1 MELSRNE
8 QHYYVMT
15 IIYNLLTDYNF
26 ANGEVKRDLSEL
38 IESVL
43 EVDIKEAPSY
53 IINTVNYVSANYGVI
68 KTAVSPLLNNWT
80 WDRLPLLTQA
90 IILMSYTH
98 FYAIERTDKK
108 VVINI
113 AVNLAKKYI
122 EEKQAKFINAL
133 LDKLLK

>member
-1 MELSRNE
+1 MTKLDSVYELFFGK
-8 QHYYVMT
+8 V
-15 IIYNLLTDYNF
+15 TDYNF

-43 EVDIKEAPSY
+43 EVDIKEAPNY
-53 IINTVNYVSANYGVI
+53 IINTVNYVSVNYGVI

-98 FYAIERTDKK
+98 YYAVDKTDKK

-113 AVNLAKKYI
+113 AVTLAKKYV
-122 EEKQAKFINAL
+122 EEKQGKFVNAL
-133 LDKLLK
+133 LDKFLK